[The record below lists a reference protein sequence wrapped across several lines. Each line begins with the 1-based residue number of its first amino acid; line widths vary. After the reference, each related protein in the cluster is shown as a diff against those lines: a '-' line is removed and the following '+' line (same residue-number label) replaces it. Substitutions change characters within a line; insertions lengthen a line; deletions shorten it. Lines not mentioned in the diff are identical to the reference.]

1 MINLLTRLIAPLC
14 VLACGLGNA
23 TAIADNLGTTNT
35 GMKSYFPE
43 KLELIKQTFDE
54 AYTDGIIPNYQ
65 FGLYDSKG
73 LVYSAV
79 RGKTRLT
86 EGNDVSLD
94 SINWMASMT
103 KPIVS
108 AAIMKMVSEGVI
120 SLDDPLSKFFP
131 EFGDM
136 LVAPG
141 GSYDATL
148 QEAKSRI
155 TIQHLISHTSGLT
168 YGTRVTGVGDVA
180 EQYDEFEIM
189 SCYGSET
196 KTMSEHM
203 ELLAQLPLIAHP
215 GEEWNYSVSTDVL
228 GAVVQ
233 KVSGMPLNEY
243 LRDAF
248 FDPIGMPNTGFFV
261 PPSKDSDYLIPY
273 TNMAAA
279 EISDEIDAEGIVRK
293 VKPYTDWPRQN
304 TPPNCFSGGGGL
316 YASVNDYAKFMMML
330 TNGGSANGI
339 QVLAPEAVELL
350 FADQTTQLLPDAFQR
365 AFGDDVSSFMKFGG
379 GLGIK
384 FSNETVADYY
394 FWGGAANTFF
404 WIDRDQDAIGVFATQ
419 LMPST
424 YNVSD
429 SIEEIVDQAR
439 R

>member
-1 MINLLTRLIAPLC
+1 MGNLLKRLMALVC
-14 VLACGLGNA
+14 AAACGLGSVA
-23 TAIADNLGTTNT
+23 AIADNHGDEST
-35 GMKSYFPE
+35 GIDAYLPE
-43 KLELIKQTFDE
+43 KLDLIKETFDE
-54 AYTDGIIPNYQ
+54 AYMDGIIPNYQ
-65 FGLYDSKG
+65 FGLFNSEG

-79 RGKTRLT
+79 RGKTRVND
-86 EGNDVSLD
+86 GNVVTLD

-108 AAIMKMVSEGVI
+108 AAIMKMVNEGQI
-120 SLDDPLSKFFP
+120 SLDDRLAKFFP
-131 EFGDM
+131 EFADM

-148 QEAKSRI
+148 QEAKSQI

-168 YGTRVTGVGDVA
+168 YGTGVTGVGDVA
-180 EQYDEFEIM
+180 NQYDEFAIM
-189 SCYGSET
+189 RCYGSDANPMPEQL
-196 KTMSEHM
+196 EV
-203 ELLAQLPLIAHP
+203 LAQLPLIAHP
-215 GEEWNYSVSTDVL
+215 GEAWNYSVSTDVL

-233 KVSGMPLNEY
+233 KVSNKPLNEY
-243 LRDAF
+243 LREVF

-261 PPSKDSDYLIPY
+261 PPNKDKDYVLVY
-273 TNMAAA
+273 TNMPAA
-279 EISDEIDAEGIVRK
+279 EISDEKDAEGIVRK
-293 VKPYTDWPRQN
+293 IKPNVDWPRQN

-316 YASVNDYAKFMMML
+316 YSSVNDYAKFMMML
-330 TNGGSANGI
+330 TNNGKANGK

-350 FADQTTQLLPDAFQR
+350 FADQTTQLLPEAFQR

-404 WIDRDQDAIGVFATQ
+404 WIDRNNDSIGVFATQ
-419 LMPST
+419 LLPST

>member
-1 MINLLTRLIAPLC
+1 MSNLLTRLVTLLC
-14 VLACGLGNA
+14 VVAFGLGTA
-23 TAIADNLGTTNT
+23 TAIADDHGDKKA
-35 GMKSYFPE
+35 GIDAYFPE
-43 KLELIKQTFDE
+43 KLDLIKQTFDE
-54 AYTDGIIPNYQ
+54 AYLDGIIPNYQ
-65 FGLYDSKG
+65 FGLYDSEG

-79 RGKTRLT
+79 RGKTRLND
-86 EGNDVSLD
+86 GNDVSLD

-108 AAIMKMVSEGVI
+108 AAIMKMVNEGLI

-131 EFGDM
+131 EFADM

-148 QEAKSRI
+148 QEAKSQI

-168 YGTRVTGVGDVA
+168 YGTGVTGVGDVA
-180 EQYDEFEIM
+180 KQYDEFGIM
-189 SCYGSET
+189 GCYGSET
-196 KTMSEHM
+196 KPMSEHL
-203 ELLAQLPLIAHP
+203 EVLAQLPLIAHP
-215 GEEWNYSVSTDVL
+215 GEAWNYSVSTDVL

-233 KVSGMPLNEY
+233 KVSGKALNEY
-243 LRDAF
+243 LREVF
-248 FDPIGMPNTGFFV
+248 FDPIGMSNSGFYV
-261 PPSKDSDYLIPY
+261 PLSKDSDYVSPY
-273 TNMAAA
+273 TSMPAA
-279 EISDEIDAEGIVRK
+279 EISDEKDAEGIVRK
-293 VKPYTDWPRQN
+293 VKPYTAWPRQN
-304 TPPNCFSGGGGL
+304 TLPNCFSGGGGL

-330 TNGGSANGI
+330 TNDGRANGE

-350 FADQTTQLLPDAFQR
+350 FADQTTQLLPEAFQR

-404 WIDRDQDAIGVFATQ
+404 WIDRDYDSIGVFATQ

>member
-35 GMKSYFPE
+35 GMKSYVPE

-108 AAIMKMVSEGVI
+108 AAIMKMVSEGEI

-196 KTMSEHM
+196 KAMSEHM

-215 GEEWNYSVSTDVL
+215 GEE
-228 GAVVQ
+228 
-233 KVSGMPLNEY
+233 
-243 LRDAF
+243 
-248 FDPIGMPNTGFFV
+248 
-261 PPSKDSDYLIPY
+261 
-273 TNMAAA
+273 
-279 EISDEIDAEGIVRK
+279 
-293 VKPYTDWPRQN
+293 
-304 TPPNCFSGGGGL
+304 
-316 YASVNDYAKFMMML
+316 
-330 TNGGSANGI
+330 
-339 QVLAPEAVELL
+339 
-350 FADQTTQLLPDAFQR
+350 
-365 AFGDDVSSFMKFGG
+365 
-379 GLGIK
+379 
-384 FSNETVADYY
+384 
-394 FWGGAANTFF
+394 
-404 WIDRDQDAIGVFATQ
+404 
-419 LMPST
+419 
-424 YNVSD
+424 
-429 SIEEIVDQAR
+429 
-439 R
+439 